1 MGGDG
6 TKAKADDDSTRNRNL
21 MTIHAPN
28 RNYLWTYTFVEALA
42 QAGLHEVVIAPGSRS
57 TPLTMAFAQHP
68 HIRVYSHIDERGAA
82 FMALGLALA
91 KDAPVAVVCSS
102 GTAAA
107 NFYPAIVEAHYA
119 HVPLLILTADRPHEL
134 RDSGANQTVDQVKLY
149 GDHVL
154 WAVDVALPEA
164 HPPASALR
172 NLHSLAARAYALA
185 DGLPKGAVHLNFP
198 FRKPLEPAA
207 VDGEGWDVAW
217 GEDWNHRGAED
228 TKGRENVGTRN
239 GASAQDETP
248 SVSQDVP
255 TKNAHMMIGAP
266 VRAMP
271 RIERGVLMPTEAQVQ
286 QMAQMMR
293 EAKRIMIV
301 CGPRTPGGDFPQAV
315 EMLAVGGAV
324 LFADGQSSVRY
335 YSEQTNVIADY
346 EFFLPAARQW
356 AHPEVVIHF
365 GAMPTSQ
372 PLLDYLAA
380 IQPRYRIVV
389 SEDGSWTDF
398 EHKTDLF
405 LVGDAAAVCVA
416 MAKWWHKLETDR
428 AWYELFASA
437 DSTVSVAF
445 KRGGLELEWFDG
457 IAVHDCLAMLQS
469 ANVFVASSLAV
480 RHLDQYGFDQQNKWL
495 RLYCNRG
502 ASGIDGTISSAI
514 GVAAAEPDKPTVL
527 IIGDLAF
534 YHDMNALLA
543 ACRNGIKNLV
553 IVLLN
558 NNGGQIFRRL
568 PVNKPEFEPYFTEL
582 FLTPHGMTFEHTAA
596 QFGFAYARADDRDG
610 FRTAFAAALASG
622 APTLVEVVTDAAED
636 ARRRQ
641 ALMDKV
647 AEAIKA
653 MQKQE

>member
-1 MGGDG
+1 
-6 TKAKADDDSTRNRNL
+6 

-42 QAGLHEVVIAPGSRS
+42 QAGLREVVIAPGSRS

-107 NFYPAIVEAHYA
+107 NFFPAIVEAHYA

-164 HPPASALR
+164 HPPEAALR
-172 NLHSLAARAYALA
+172 NLRSLAARAYALA

-198 FRKPLEPAA
+198 FRKPLEPTP
-207 VDGEGWDVAW
+207 VEGEGWDVAW

-228 TKGRENVGTRN
+228 TKGREDVGTRN

-248 SVSQDVP
+248 SVHDDSVRVGAQYIAP
-255 TKNAHMMIGAP
+255 LRNAA
-266 VRAMP
+266 P
-271 RIERGVLMPTEAQVQ
+271 RIERGVLMPTHQ
-286 QMAQMMR
+286 QMNHLIKMVR
-293 EAKRIMIV
+293 GVKRALII
-301 CGPRTPGGDFPQAV
+301 CGPRTPKGLVSQIAQLAERWRAV
-315 EMLAVGGAV
+315 V
-324 LFADGQSSVRY
+324 LADGLANVRQDWVSFGY
-335 YSEQTNVIADY
+335 YEWYIR
-346 EFFLPAARQW
+346 E
-356 AHPEVVIHF
+356 AHLWGNPDVVLHF
-365 GAMPTSQ
+365 GAMPVSQ
-372 PLLDYLAA
+372 ALDDYLNKVH
-380 IQPRYRIVV
+380 PNYRIAISDNGVWSDFNHRIDLLLHADPFEICRRLAKFV
-389 SEDGSWTDF
+389 KWHQCDEDWRASF
-398 EHKTDLF
+398 EAPEAT
-405 LVGDAAAVCVA
+405 
-416 MAKWWHKLETDR
+416 AKEH
-428 AWYELFASA
+428 
-437 DSTVSVAF
+437 
-445 KRGGLELEWFDG
+445 
-457 IAVHDCLAMLQS
+457 IAEIPS
-469 ANVFVASSLAV
+469 NVFHDAVAVAELTTLLERKTNLFVSSSLSV
-480 RHLDQYGFDQQNKWL
+480 RHFDQYGFIHGLAEWKVF
-495 RLYCNRG
+495 CNRG

-543 ACRNGIKNLV
+543 ASRNGIKNLV

-568 PVNKPEFEPYFTEL
+568 PVNKPEFEPEFTEL
-582 FLTPHGMTFEHTAA
+582 FITPHGMTFEHTAA

-622 APTLVEVVTDAAED
+622 APTIVEVVTDAAED